1 MYLTCKLFNS
11 VKSQAN
17 TIVFL
22 FTANSPMIQV
32 SPSKGRSTTVPLT
45 AVLKKNKQLS
55 KLKNGEVS
63 ITEFHFYRK
72 ILDKHQI

>member
-45 AVLKKNKQLS
+45 AVLKKNK
-55 KLKNGEVS
+55 KKNS
-63 ITEFHFYRK
+63 SPN
-72 ILDKHQI
+72 